1 MDRVTE
7 KGPHRTPAT
16 SIGDML
22 AVATVTA
29 GLAILAVRLWRA
41 VDTPLEAM
49 TVVVMLAAGYLTAD
63 LLTGFVHWFC
73 DTFFEVTTPII
84 GPTLIAPFRE
94 HHRDPLLMTRHG
106 FLELTGTSFRGMAP
120 LLVAFIW
127 LGSWP
132 VALEAF
138 VLAMASG
145 AVGTNLLHRWAHDPA
160 PPSAVRALQRVG
172 LILTPERHARHHAP
186 PYAAAYCVT
195 SGWLNPLCDRIQLW
209 KRAEFVIRFSLFFLP
224 QRPQRLR

>member
-1 MDRVTE
+1 MDGMGE
-7 KGPHRTPAT
+7 IGPRRTGAT
-16 SIGDML
+16 ALVDMI

-29 GLAILAVRLWRA
+29 GLAILAVQLWRA
-41 VDTPLEAM
+41 LDTPLEAV
-49 TVVVMLAAGYLTAD
+49 TVIVMLAAGYLTAD

-84 GPTLIAPFRE
+84 GPGLIAPFRE

-106 FLELTGTSFRGMAP
+106 FLELTGSSFRGMAP

-127 LGSWP
+127 FGPWP
-132 VALEAF
+132 VALQAF
-138 VLAMASG
+138 VFAIALG

-160 PPSAVRALQRVG
+160 APAVARALQRVG

-186 PYAAAYCVT
+186 PYEAAYCVT

-209 KRAEFVIRFSLFFLP
+209 KRAEFAIRSSLSLLL
-224 QRPQRLR
+224 QRP